1 MKRLVCGILMICA
14 GLAAPE
20 KSAAQSPIPFAVEG
34 RAGIAFPS
42 GDLARLANSGVGFG
56 ATVTVQ
62 LMPNYALYGGYSRTE
77 FELEGGTDGRAIDSG
92 FAVGLTA
99 AYPWLGTRV
108 MPWLGTGLL
117 FHDLEVQGAPPAE
130 GSSEIGWE
138 LGGGLAILL
147 APRVRLTP
155 GISLRTYA
163 APLPGRSDGRVSYAT
178 AGVGLN
184 VAF

>member
-1 MKRLVCGILMICA
+1 MKKLVCGILLSCA
-14 GLAAPE
+14 ALAAPAAA
-20 KSAAQSPIPFAVEG
+20 AAQSPVPFAAEG
-34 RAGIAFPS
+34 RVGVAFPS
-42 GDLARLANSGVGFG
+42 GDLDRLANSGVGFG
-56 ATVTVQ
+56 ATLTVQ
-62 LMPNYALYGGYSRTE
+62 LMPNYGLYGGYSRTE
-77 FELEGGTDGRAIDSG
+77 FEMEGAADARAIDSG

-117 FHDLEVQGAPPAE
+117 FHDLEVRGLSPAE

-138 LGGGLAILL
+138 LGGGLAVVL